1 MTNETKFITKSGDDS
16 IENSSRRESA
26 LKMTY
31 TQLAALLQRDV
42 NNPVTRTYTQYIKST
57 VMAYLQS
64 PSTNI
69 DNIRSV
75 SQFLA
80 RNSTLYDKILRY
92 YSTSPLFYYNLIQ
105 TNTLWKDVDDQK
117 ATKNYDKV
125 AKRVHGFDIKKG
137 FQNAIYQTVRDGM
150 YVGYVYGDGD
160 HTFFM
165 PLDIKYCR
173 IYGKNSA
180 GQWIVY
186 YDATYFNGRNSI
198 YVRGVNDDGNGTW
211 DQVFIDG
218 YEAYLLDRRH
228 ARWFMLPPEKC
239 FCMIAGSD
247 DQFDVPLP
255 LFTGLFVSL
264 LDLNDLEQI
273 IADKD
278 ALENYKLLI
287 TKIPFIKNS
296 GEVDDFAVNL
306 SVMKKMQQE
315 LDESI
320 PSLVGTGLLPISDDI
335 QVIDFDHSDV
345 ATSTDRLSQSVSNLF
360 NNAGIS
366 QLVVAGGSSTNSVGL
381 KFAIRNDMSN
391 IWIYVNRIESWFNY
405 YIEKNIS
412 SNYIFSVHHIDWYN
426 VDDYIALKKDELAF
440 GGSLLSYLT
449 ALGKTPYEA
458 INEIRFDN
466 AIGIKDMMKPL
477 VTSYTTTDK
486 AGDKNT
492 GRSEEDDSDLSEEG
506 ISTRDGGKNDI
517 TAAGGE

>member
-1 MTNETKFITKSGDDS
+1 MTNETNFITKNGDDMM
-16 IENSSRRESA
+16 ENYSNRESA
-26 LKMTY
+26 LKISY
-31 TQLAALLQRDV
+31 SQLRDLLQRDV
-42 NNPVTRTYTQYIKST
+42 NTVVSKSYTQYVKSS
-57 VMAYLQS
+57 VIAYLQS
-64 PSTNI
+64 PAANI
-69 DNIRSV
+69 DNIRSA

-92 YSTSPLFYYNLIQ
+92 YSTSPLFYYNLTQ
-105 TNTLWKDVDDQK
+105 TNTLWKDVDEQK
-117 ATKNYDKV
+117 ATKNFDKV
-125 AKRVHGFDIKKG
+125 AKNVHGFDIKKT

-160 HTFFM
+160 HTFLM

-186 YDATYFNGRNSI
+186 FDANYFSGKNSI
-198 YVRGVNDDGNGTW
+198 FVEGVDGDGNGTW

-218 YEAYLLDRRH
+218 YNEYRKDPRN
-228 ARWFMLPPEKC
+228 ARWFMLPPKKC

-264 LDLNDLEQI
+264 LDLSDLEQI

-296 GEVDDFAVNL
+296 DEVDDFAVNL
-306 SVMKKMQQE
+306 SLIKSMQQL
-315 LDESI
+315 LDDSV
-320 PSLVGTGLLPISDDI
+320 PALVGTGLLPVSDDI

-381 KFAIRNDMSN
+381 RFAIRNDMSN
-391 IWIYVNRIESWFNY
+391 IWIYVNRIESWLNY
-405 YIEKNIS
+405 YIEENIS
-412 SNYIFSVHHIDWYN
+412 SNYIFSIHHIDWYN
-426 VDDYIALKKDELAF
+426 VEDYISLKKDELAF

-477 VTSYTTTDK
+477 ATSYTTTNK
-486 AGDKNT
+486 ATSNTGRQEGDDADLSDEGLATRDGDKNENT
-492 GRSEEDDSDLSEEG
+492 
-506 ISTRDGGKNDI
+506 K
-517 TAAGGE
+517 AGGG